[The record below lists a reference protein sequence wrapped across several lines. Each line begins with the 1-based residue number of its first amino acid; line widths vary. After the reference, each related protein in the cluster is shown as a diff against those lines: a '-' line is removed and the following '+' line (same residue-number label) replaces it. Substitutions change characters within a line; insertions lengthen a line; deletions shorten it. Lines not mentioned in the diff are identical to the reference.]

1 MVVPSN
7 SSIRTTRRHSHP
19 TYTPESPSQNTRAA
33 KKRRLSQEL
42 CRKQQKQE
50 PVVAVPSIETMT
62 PSVLPTEMEDVRYHL
77 PPQLPPIQGLEFE
90 GTHTNSPGA
99 PLSLSTNF
107 SQDGKAM
114 SIDSGIFPQTPTA
127 VVASQVETHG
137 TTLLDVTM
145 ADDSVSLVSGIS
157 LTEATAV
164 VMCDCNYRLCGTHE
178 NELETALRS
187 SFARFAESTALTA
200 AESDSSSLFLE
211 FPLEIRRLIYGHIL
225 PTVAGKPFCRRGE
238 QLEWIKGSCEVL
250 RVNKQIY
257 QEAMDY
263 MYSNLMVEFDVNYTG
278 IAFNTTQRTGKW
290 EDKPKVL
297 VEDVFED
304 SGLRLPMERARSIV
318 INVPDVLSLLEYEPL
333 RAHRARVAENGAVE
347 LQPRLEKVV
356 NMLVEHCKELRYVQ
370 VNLRD
375 WDKDVE
381 TAFELLE
388 PLKTLM
394 SRVPNVT
401 LYRIGWKC
409 WPWTNFELIK
419 EWQVPAKS
427 RYVHKYSLSW
437 EGDMIKT
444 ELVERASVAK
454 LPDDNE
460 DEEP

>member
-7 SSIRTTRRHSHP
+7 SSIRTTRRHSHSI
-19 TYTPESPSQNTRAA
+19 YTPESPSQNTRAA

-50 PVVAVPSIETMT
+50 LVAVVPSTEIMT
-62 PSVLPTEMEDVRYHL
+62 PSVLSTEMEDVRYHL
-77 PPQLPPIQGLEFE
+77 PPQLPPIEGLEFE
-90 GTHTNSPGA
+90 GTHIHSLGA
-99 PLSLSTNF
+99 PLSLSTSF
-107 SQDGKAM
+107 SHDGKAM
-114 SIDSGIFPQTPTA
+114 SVDSGIFPQTPTT
-127 VVASQVETHG
+127 VVASQIETHG

-145 ADDSVSLVSGIS
+145 ADDAVSLVSGVS

-164 VMCDCNYRLCGTHE
+164 VMCDGDYRLCGTLK
-178 NELETALRS
+178 NELETALRA
-187 SFARFAESTALTA
+187 SFARHNESTALNA
-200 AESDSSSLFLE
+200 AKTDSSGFLR
-211 FPLEIRRLIYGHIL
+211 FPLEIRRLVYGHVL

-238 QLEWIKGSCEVL
+238 ELEWIRGSCEVL

-257 QEAMDY
+257 EEAMDF

-297 VEDVFED
+297 VEDVFDD
-304 SGLRLPMERARSIV
+304 SGLRLPIQRARSIV

-333 RAHRARVAENGAVE
+333 RAHRARVAENGAIE
-347 LQPRLEKVV
+347 LQPRLGKVV
-356 NMLVEHCKELRYVQ
+356 NMLMEHCKDLRYVQ

-409 WPWTNFELIK
+409 WPWTNFELMK
-419 EWQVPAKS
+419 EWQVPVKS
-427 RYVHKYSLSW
+427 RYVHRYSLSW

-444 ELVERASVAK
+444 EMVERASVAK